1 MGTSG
6 TGPEEEGSEGE
17 EADKDVTM
25 RRKLETAGRP
35 VNRSREHGSADR
47 QEMLPDLLSDTIRRY
62 ALAASLLSPIKV

>member
-47 QEMLPDLLSDTIRRY
+47 QEMLPDHSATRCADTLWRPACL
-62 ALAASLLSPIKV
+62 AL

>member
-1 MGTSG
+1 
-6 TGPEEEGSEGE
+6 
-17 EADKDVTM
+17 M

>member
-47 QEMLPDLLSDTIRRY
+47 QEMLPDAQQLRDAQIRSGSLS
-62 ALAASLLSPIKV
+62 A